1 MLTVYGFQKRI
12 FGQSLRKPF
21 EGGYAVVHLTF
32 INHEDDFD
40 ITVDVGIRFDQLE
53 NLIHENNNLITE
65 KEKAQTCT
73 IGVEIGNLTIGEQKR
88 WTVKDENDIEFVS
101 QDIFRSIK
109 GVVIPYI
116 NKYSNIENVFH
127 LCLKDDQEAS
137 LNAPIAYVRAM
148 HAVGLAK
155 LLNKTELLE
164 DVIQQKMKY
173 LQEKKRLWFA
183 YIYGFCRT
191 YKKSLN

>member
-1 MLTVYGFQKRI
+1 M
-12 FGQSLRKPF
+12 
-21 EGGYAVVHLTF
+21 TF

-40 ITVDVGIRFDQLE
+40 ITLHVGIRFDQLE
-53 NLIHENNNLITE
+53 NLIHENNNLIIK
-65 KEKAQTCT
+65 KEKAPTCT

-109 GVVIPYI
+109 EVVIPYI

-137 LNAPIAYVRAM
+137 LNAPIDYVRAM

-173 LQEKKRLWFA
+173 LQEKKDFGLPIFMDFVEH
-183 YIYGFCRT
+183 I
-191 YKKSLN
+191 KKSLN